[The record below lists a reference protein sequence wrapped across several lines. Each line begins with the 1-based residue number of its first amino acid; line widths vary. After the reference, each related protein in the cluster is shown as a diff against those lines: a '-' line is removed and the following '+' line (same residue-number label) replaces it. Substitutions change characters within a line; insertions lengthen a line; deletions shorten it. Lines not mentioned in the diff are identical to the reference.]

1 MDKVIT
7 KLIDLS
13 DKNIQTKYLSENMWE
28 GFLNKE
34 PYNTFF
40 RAFQEKNINL
50 LKEILLNYKKHY
62 IVEFSSPEMLNV
74 DLLRAYNKEFK
85 TEFNTKST
93 EISNISNI
101 GIDNI
106 SKCHLA
112 SNNMV
117 VNTLSIRYYFTYLF
131 LKRFLINKDNV
142 NIMEIG
148 CCSPVG
154 VMQNFL
160 KYSMEKINCILLCDL
175 FPVLLLSYSTLLHN
189 FPNIRILFYNNE
201 KNIDELISHYDVI
214 LIIPDY
220 INNFINCNI
229 DFCFNSYSFSEMTE
243 NNLNQYFTFLE
254 KTTNYLISEN
264 KHTNNNNSCKA
275 LLDFIPSSF
284 RKQTTHKNCN
294 CTDGHHDIIC
304 FKINNND

>member
-1 MDKVIT
+1 MNTVIE
-7 KLIDLS
+7 KLIDLR
-13 DKNIQTKYLSENMWE
+13 KLNIQTKYLSENMWE

-34 PYNTFF
+34 PYRNFF
-40 RAFQEKNINL
+40 KAFQERNCHSL
-50 LKEILLNYKKHY
+50 EEILLNYKKHY
-62 IVEFSSPEMLNV
+62 IVEFSSPETLNV
-74 DLLRAYNKEFK
+74 DLLRTYNKEFK
-85 TEFNTKST
+85 TELNTKSP

-131 LKRFLINKDNV
+131 LNRFLKNKNNIN
-142 NIMEIG
+142 ILEIG

-160 KYSMEKINCILLCDL
+160 KYSLEQINCILLCDL
-175 FPVLLLSYSTLLHN
+175 FPVLLISYSTLLYN
-189 FPNIRILFYNNE
+189 FPNIKILFYNNE
-201 KNIDELISHYDVI
+201 KNVEELISHYDVI

-220 INNFINCNI
+220 INNFINCKI
-229 DFCFNSYSFSEMTE
+229 ELCFNSYSFSEMTE
-243 NNLNQYFTFLE
+243 YNLKNYFNFLK

-264 KHTNNNNSCKA
+264 KHTDNNQGFKA
-275 LLDFIPSSF
+275 LLDFIPNSF
-284 RKQTTHKNCN
+284 KTQSTHNNCN
-294 CTDGHHDIIC
+294 VPDGHHNIIC
-304 FKINNND
+304 FKIYNI